1 MVVRLW
7 KYRGLILRNSLNDLR
22 HRFRGSVGG
31 YLWNVFIPLA
41 QIVVFSVIFGVLMDY
56 SMRGQR
62 VSGMPDGYSFVIFLC
77 SGLLAWNGFAETLS
91 RGVASL
97 VANAGYLKKLPLPEQ
112 VFVAQDACT
121 GFFSATIAISLFLLF
136 SVGIA
141 GYGPYLEWLQ
151 VIPALMLLMLFAYGL
166 ALMLSCINVFVRDL
180 QPLIGIVLLLWFW
193 LTPVVYMEDQ
203 FRNSRHEWFLTVAP
217 LNPAYHFIRMFREA
231 VFYHRWVDMWAWV
244 LCAAI
249 AVVTNILAY
258 VVLRKLRSEI
268 RDVL

>member
-7 KYRGLILRNSLNDLR
+7 QYRSLILRNSLNDLR

-41 QIVVFSVIFGVLMDY
+41 QIVVFSTIFSVLMDY
-56 SMRGQR
+56 RMKDEN
-62 VSGMPDGYSFVIFLC
+62 VTGMPRGFSFIIFLC
-77 SGLLAWNGFAETLS
+77 SGLLAWNGFADTLS

-121 GFFSATIAISLFLLF
+121 GFFSASIAITLFLLF
-136 SVGIA
+136 SVAVA
-141 GYGPYLEWLQ
+141 GYGPYAEWVQ
-151 VIPALMLLMLFAYGL
+151 VVPALLLWMLFAYGL
-166 ALMLSCINVFVRDL
+166 ALALSCINVFIRDL

-193 LTPVVYMEDQ
+193 LTPIVYMEDQ
-203 FRNSRHEWFLTVAP
+203 FVGSRHEWFLSVAP
-217 LNPAYHFIRMFREA
+217 FNPAYHFIRIFREA
-231 VFYHRWVDMWAWV
+231 VYYHRWVGGASW
-244 LCAAI
+244 LICAGI
-249 AVVTNILAY
+249 AFCMNVLAY
-258 VVLRKLRSEI
+258 GVLRRLRAEI